1 MSKLCKI
8 NGLTYF
14 FILSAILTGMFKEFL
29 ILFGIIIFHELGHVV
44 AIKMYHYEIIG
55 IEIMPFGG
63 VTKIKKDINSSINEE
78 IIISISG
85 ILFQGILF
93 VVTSFL
99 YQNNIIS
106 REFYLLFNKYNFCI
120 AIFNMLPIIPLDG
133 ANFFKAWLYKAFSF
147 YKANVIIVFMSFII
161 WIVFM
166 YVNYAWKLNN
176 YFIGFFLVYKII
188 RYIKEYRYLE
198 NRFYLERYLKDYNF
212 KKVKRI
218 KKLRQMKKMY
228 LHYAQLNRRI
238 IGEKIILKKY
248 FSQSK

>member
-1 MSKLCKI
+1 
-8 NGLTYF
+8 
-14 FILSAILTGMFKEFL
+14 
-29 ILFGIIIFHELGHVV
+29 
-44 AIKMYHYEIIG
+44 
-55 IEIMPFGG
+55 
-63 VTKIKKDINSSINEE
+63 
-78 IIISISG
+78 
-85 ILFQGILF
+85 
-93 VVTSFL
+93 
-99 YQNNIIS
+99 
-106 REFYLLFNKYNFCI
+106 
-120 AIFNMLPIIPLDG
+120 
-133 ANFFKAWLYKAFSF
+133 
-147 YKANVIIVFMSFII
+147 MSFII